1 MQPPLLDVGAIA
13 TLAYATLDE
22 LPSQDR
28 VAIAPVLERAL
39 QLVGVKD
46 IAGLQLLRS
55 NGQSVRGQTTQ
66 YPQAGREDVANLLI
80 LLQNGAKFT
89 PLPDP
94 GGEPVPYDAGSWT
107 APDVATAPTINMRD
121 LIYA

>member
-13 TLAYATLDE
+13 TLAYAALDE

-107 APDVATAPTINMRD
+107 APDVATAPTITMRD